1 MKVFKIFFLIFIT
14 LAIGCNNNDE
24 SELKN
29 AIEVNNKSIV
39 KEIEVFRFLLKQRNY
54 ENPQRFDSVSMER
67 IDKLIV
73 KIIKFNKIENYKLLI
88 SDIEKYSKSNKTNVL
103 IETVNSK
110 NLIILKNNLLLN
122 CYRFIKAYEVKNLS
136 FMDRTHCILG
146 TEVQTDMIDSNDSIY
161 LKFKASNP
169 YTVEIDSIVYNK
181 NKLMY
186 NNKKEFTIDILK
198 FKKVKE
204 FPNVYGKIFYTN
216 DNDKSILIQEMK

>member
-88 SDIEKYSKSNKTNVL
+88 SDIEKYSKSNKTIVL

-181 NKLMY
+181 IKLMY

-216 DNDKSILIQEMK
+216 DNDKSILIQEIK